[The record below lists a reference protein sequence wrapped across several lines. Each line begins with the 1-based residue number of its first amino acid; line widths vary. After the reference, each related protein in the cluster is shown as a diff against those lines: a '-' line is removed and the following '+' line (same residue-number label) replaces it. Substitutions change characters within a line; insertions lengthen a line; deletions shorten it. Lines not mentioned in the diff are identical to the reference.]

1 MSPLLQPNVEIMTI
15 SAMIAVPV
23 LPNNLSE
30 AAIATRSEGA
40 NAISGIDSTAIY
52 IRLVARSSMVTI
64 NTPRKRL
71 NPTFRFGF
79 FISPAMK
86 VTLFQA
92 SLEKMEPT
100 MAETIPAKMAAPNV
114 GIADSVAMSQR
125 IVRQASDQL
134 VSHISELK

>member
-1 MSPLLQPNVEIMTI
+1 
-15 SAMIAVPV
+15 
-23 LPNNLSE
+23 
-30 AAIATRSEGA
+30 
-40 NAISGIDSTAIY
+40 
-52 IRLVARSSMVTI
+52 MVTI
-64 NTPRKRL
+64 KTPKKRL

-134 VSHISELK
+134 VSHISELKPKVKPTTINPTRDNILTNVKRVCVIFPLLILLLFNQDKKTIVEIARTWAADS